1 MDTVHF
7 ITVTGIDHYYGKTP
21 FEIGRITKIVKEP
34 DNPHDSE
41 AIRVELPFIG
51 NVGYVANSANTVYRG
66 TASAGRI
73 YDKIGDYAYAR
84 VFFVTHSS
92 VIALLLSPGEVE
104 DGDDEKKEI
113 FIVDE
118 EAEPLSGEE

>member
-104 DGDDEKKEI
+104 DGDDEKKDI